1 MSLVHKTKISLQ
13 QGKFSYEEIFPVE
26 RIMKSWNKL
35 PAEIVMSPT
44 LVIFKITKIS
54 LQKYSPSL
62 MQIQLV
68 KC

>member
-1 MSLVHKTKISLQ
+1 MSLVYKTKISLQ

-44 LVIFKITKIS
+44 RVIFKTTKIS
-54 LQKYSPSL
+54 LEKHSPSL
-62 MQIQLV
+62 TQI
-68 KC
+68 